1 MPNAVRISVTKFHKM
16 KLVNIHNKT
25 TKPELYE
32 KGNSVMWT
40 DTHISKQL
48 LHVHL
53 NAELDLG
60 SRKTKTIISTVDWV
74 LKSTEKEQLSILD
87 LGCGP
92 GLYSEML
99 AKKGHKVTG
108 VDFSENS
115 IAYARSEAEKKKLDI
130 SYLKENYLNLELEEN
145 SFDLVILI
153 FTDFGPL
160 LPKER
165 EQLLGVIKKG
175 LKPGGIF
182 IFDVLNDKNIHNK
195 ISPKN
200 WEVSTGGFWD
210 SKPYMALSESFV
222 YDEAKVILYQH
233 LVLDEEETLKV
244 YRFWTRF
251 FSHDDLRNI
260 LLANG
265 FDNLSFH
272 ENVLPEGDLWNG
284 DNVTFC
290 KAMNNK

>member
-1 MPNAVRISVTKFHKM
+1 MSYGVYPYGKNYKM
-16 KLVNIHNKT
+16 KLVDIHNKT
-25 TKPELYE
+25 IKPALYE

-40 DTHISKQL
+40 DIHISKQL

-74 LKSTEKEQLSILD
+74 LENTDKEQLSILD

-92 GLYSEML
+92 GLYSELL

-115 IAYARSEAEKKKLDI
+115 ISYARNEAEKKLLDI
-130 SYLKENYLNLELEEN
+130 TYLKENYLNLRLEEN

-165 EQLLGVIKKG
+165 EQLLGVIKKV
-175 LKPGGIF
+175 LKPGGVF
-182 IFDVLNDKNIHNK
+182 IFDVLNDRNIHNK

-200 WEVSTGGFWD
+200 WEVSKGGFWD

-233 LVLDEEETLKV
+233 LVLDEEDTLKV

-260 LLANG
+260 LEVNG
-265 FDNLSFH
+265 FDELSFH

-290 KAMNNK
+290 KATNNK

>member
-1 MPNAVRISVTKFHKM
+1 MEKFQKM
-16 KLVNIHNKT
+16 KLVDIHNKT
-25 TKPELYE
+25 IKPELYE

-40 DTHISKQL
+40 DPHISKQL

-53 NAELDLG
+53 NSELDLG
-60 SRKTKTIISTVDWV
+60 SRKTKTIIGTVDWV
-74 LKSTEKEQLSILD
+74 LESTSKEQLSILD

-99 AKKGHKVTG
+99 ANKGHKVTG
-108 VDFSENS
+108 VDFSDNS
-115 IAYARSEAEKKKLDI
+115 ISYARKEAAKKQLDI
-130 SYLKENYLNLELEEN
+130 TYLKENYLNIELKEN

-165 EQLLGVIKKG
+165 EQLLRVIKKV

-200 WEVSTGGFWD
+200 WEISKGGFWN
-210 SKPYMALSESFV
+210 SKPYMALSDSFV
-222 YDEAKVILYQH
+222 YDEEKVILYQH
-233 LVLDEEETLKV
+233 LVLDEEEILKV
-244 YRFWTRF
+244 YRFWTHF

-260 LLANG
+260 LQAHD
-265 FDNLSFH
+265 FAKLSFH
-272 ENVLPEGDLWNG
+272 ENVLPKSDLWNG

-290 KAMNNK
+290 KAINNK